1 MPLPTAIGR
10 AARLALLV
18 PVAGIA
24 TGCVGDDPTIT
35 DKAETRPLV
44 TPEGR
49 GAAGKAATRSPD
61 AGKEQYITTVR
72 RILAQTSDL
81 EELRSSVSEAGASKE
96 LQAAIRR
103 TEREVERVRRMLD
116 AVDAPQRVVLLHE
129 RLLQAHD
136 DFLADLSLARRT
148 VAAGETAAAGIIG
161 TAADAYHQIVSDL
174 NREFLAQ
181 GYGPLL

>member
-18 PVAGIA
+18 PVAAIA
-24 TGCVGDDPTIT
+24 TGCVGDDPTVT
-35 DKAETRPLV
+35 DKAETRPLA

-49 GAAGKAATRSPD
+49 GAATRSPD
-61 AGKEQYITTVR
+61 AGKEEYITTVR

-96 LQAAIRR
+96 LEAAIRR

-174 NREFLAQ
+174 AKEFMAH